1 MQPLLQCSP
10 CMWFWLCLFM
20 WPGTKARL
28 KGRAKTI
35 RGMSASAHRTA
46 GDGQTQALI
55 RRTPATIG
63 SGAQHNIQPPHGS
76 GDLVGVRL
84 WPELTVNR
92 FFIASQCGD
101 RSRFGAFFFLFCFLA
116 PTSVSKA
123 CFLINNHR
131 NVTWEQLYY
140 EEAFI

>member
-1 MQPLLQCSP
+1 
-10 CMWFWLCLFM
+10 M

-35 RGMSASAHRTA
+35 RGMSASAHRAA

-76 GDLVGVRL
+76 EDLVGVRL
-84 WPELTVNR
+84 
-92 FFIASQCGD
+92 
-101 RSRFGAFFFLFCFLA
+101 
-116 PTSVSKA
+116 
-123 CFLINNHR
+123 
-131 NVTWEQLYY
+131 
-140 EEAFI
+140 